1 MKKVIFSLALLFA
14 AGSSFAQ
21 IKNVKEAKAIANE
34 MKPDFAKAEQL
45 IQEALVNPE
54 SKDDA
59 ETWNTALCGK
69 RPFFQGYGRNAGSA

>member
-34 MKPDFAKAEQL
+34 MKPDFAKA
-45 IQEALVNPE
+45 
-54 SKDDA
+54 
-59 ETWNTALCGK
+59 
-69 RPFFQGYGRNAGSA
+69 